1 MLHSP
6 SWLNMKLLHE
16 ETEMI
21 EQFED
26 CLQFMRDNVQQED
39 YNRSLRGFKPY
50 EIDKV
55 QRDLDI
61 LKSGMDPRQKQLDMK
76 RFSEYV
82 DEMDKRRNTDF
93 MTTFPELNNFY
104 KKCKEL

>member
-1 MLHSP
+1 
-6 SWLNMKLLHE
+6 MKLLHE
-16 ETEMI
+16 ETEII

-55 QRDLDI
+55 KRDLDI
-61 LKSGMDPRQKQLDMK
+61 LKAGMDPKQKQLDMK
-76 RFSEYV
+76 RFPEYV
-82 DEMDKRRNTDF
+82 DEMDRRRNTNF
-93 MTTFPELNNFY
+93 KETFPELINFY
-104 KKCKEL
+104 NKCKDL

>member
-1 MLHSP
+1 MKILHDEP
-6 SWLNMKLLHE
+6 E
-16 ETEMI
+16 II

-26 CLQFMRDNVQQED
+26 CLKFMRDNVQKED

-61 LKSGMDPRQKQLDMK
+61 LKAGMDPTQKRLDMK
-76 RFSEYV
+76 RFAEYV

-93 MTTFPELNNFY
+93 MTTFPQLINFY
-104 KKCKEL
+104 NKCKDL

>member
-6 SWLNMKLLHE
+6 SWLNMKLLHA
-16 ETEMI
+16 ETEII

-26 CLQFMRDNVQQED
+26 CIQFMRDNVQKED

-61 LKSGMDPRQKQLDMK
+61 LKAGFANDKQLDMK
-76 RFSEYV
+76 RFSAYV

-104 KKCKEL
+104 TKCKEL